1 MLAPPPAH
9 ESSAE
14 DRARLP
20 MMAPRRSAVRWCE
33 RCGAP
38 RNLGRH
44 DCPGCR
50 LLDESRDRLVSYLA
64 RHGMPTGGPVEL
76 AKVAEV
82 PLRAVGELMVRRSR
96 PRVRPPKRVLGGQYY
111 SRTVRTARKLVAE
124 GPASGGP

>member
-1 MLAPPPAH
+1 MLAPPAPQEEPPAPH
-9 ESSAE
+9 
-14 DRARLP
+14 RT
-20 MMAPRRSAVRWCE
+20 MIAPRRPAVRWCG

-50 LLDESRDRLVSYLA
+50 LLDESRERIANYLA
-64 RHGMPTGGPVEL
+64 RHGMPDGGALEL
-76 AKVAEV
+76 AERADV
-82 PLRAVGELMVRRSR
+82 PLRAVGELMTGRRRAR
-96 PRVRPPKRVLGGQYY
+96 PASPRGDQYY